1 MPIISE
7 TDAWFKIIL
16 WKKVKA
22 KKVLL
27 QIIIIK
33 QKVMS
38 NFLRRT
44 GTFDYPNSYQDKKLS
59 SKELEYKDVM
69 FKISI
74 NRRHM

>member
-1 MPIISE
+1 MPITSE

-16 WKKVKA
+16 GKKLKA
-22 KKVLL
+22 KKLLL

-44 GTFDYPNSYQDKKLS
+44 GTFDYPNSYPEKK
-59 SKELEYKDVM
+59 
-69 FKISI
+69 
-74 NRRHM
+74 